1 MMLGFAVR
9 RVLQIIPTLII
20 LTMILFVLMSILPGD
35 PAFIR
40 ASAVK
45 QGRIDLEQVER
56 LREEW
61 GLNDPL
67 PVRYF
72 RWLSGVL
79 RGDLGRSYRT
89 GQDVGDMLKERL
101 PVTLRLVILS
111 MLVAVIGGVSLGFIA
126 AMHQGTIFD
135 LAAMFLA
142 VAGMSIPEFWS
153 GLMLILL
160 VGVTWRLLPTGGY
173 GGGDLAHIALPT
185 LTLGFRYMALIARV
199 TRSSVLDVARNDYV
213 RTARGKG
220 LAERAVRFRHILR
233 NSLIPITTIIG
244 LEFGWLLA
252 NTVVIE
258 MVFGLPGIGYLLV
271 MSVLRKDL
279 VAMQGGILVIAAVFL
294 LLNLVV
300 DLLYGF
306 LDPRIRYERKG

>member
-1 MMLGFAVR
+1 MLGFVIR
-9 RVLQIIPTLII
+9 RVVQVIPTLLI
-20 LTMILFVLMSILPGD
+20 LTVLLFVLMSILPGD

-61 GLNDPL
+61 GLNDPI

-72 RWLSGVL
+72 RWVSAAL

-89 GQDVGDMLKERL
+89 GQDVVFMLKERL
-101 PVTLRLVILS
+101 PVTLRLVLLS
-111 MLVAVIGGVSLGFIA
+111 MLIAVIGGVSLGFIA
-126 AMHQGTIFD
+126 AIHQGTFFD
-135 LAAMFLA
+135 LGAMFVA
-142 VAGMSIPEFWS
+142 VAGISIPEFWS
-153 GLMLILL
+153 ALMLILL

-173 GGGDLAHIALPT
+173 GGGYLAHMILPS
-185 LTLGFRYMALIARV
+185 LTLGFRYMALIARI
-199 TRSSVLDVARNDYV
+199 TRSSVLDVVNKDHV
-213 RTARGKG
+213 RTARAKG
-220 LAERAVRFRHILR
+220 LTESVVRFKHIFP

-258 MVFGLPGIGYLLV
+258 MVFGLPGIGYMLV
-271 MSVLRKDL
+271 KSVLRKDL
-279 VAMQGGILVIAAVFL
+279 VAMQGGILVVALAFL
-294 LLNLVV
+294 FLNLVV

-306 LDPRIRYERKG
+306 LDPRIRYD

>member
-1 MMLGFAVR
+1 MLGFVIR
-9 RVLQIIPTLII
+9 RVLQIIPTLLI
-20 LTMILFVLMSILPGD
+20 LTVILFVLMSILPGD

-61 GLNDPL
+61 GLNDPI

-72 RWLSGVL
+72 RWVSAAL

-89 GQDVGDMLKERL
+89 GQDVVFMLKERL
-101 PVTLRLVILS
+101 PVTLRLVLFS
-111 MLVAVIGGVSLGFIA
+111 MLIAVIGGVSLGFIA
-126 AMHQGTIFD
+126 AIHQGTLFD
-135 LAAMFLA
+135 LGAMFVA
-142 VAGMSIPEFWS
+142 VAGISIPEFWS
-153 GLMLILL
+153 ALMLILL

-173 GGGDLAHIALPT
+173 GGGDLAHMVLPS
-185 LTLGFRYMALIARV
+185 LTLGFRYMALIARI
-199 TRSSVLDVARNDYV
+199 TRSSVLDVINKDHV
-213 RTARGKG
+213 RTARAKG
-220 LAERAVRFRHILR
+220 QAEYVVRFRHIFR

-244 LEFGWLLA
+244 LESGWLLA

-258 MVFGLPGIGYLLV
+258 MVFGLPGIGYMLV
-271 MSVLRKDL
+271 KSVLRKDL
-279 VAMQGGILVIAAVFL
+279 VAMQGGILVVALAFL
-294 LLNLVV
+294 FLNLVV

-306 LDPRIRYERKG
+306 LDPRIRYD

>member
-1 MMLGFAVR
+1 MLGFIIR
-9 RVLQIIPTLII
+9 RVLQVIPTLLI
-20 LTMILFVLMSILPGD
+20 LTVILFVLMSILPGD

-61 GLNDPL
+61 GLNDPI

-72 RWLSGVL
+72 RWVTDAL

-89 GQDVGDMLKERL
+89 GQDVVFMLKERL
-101 PVTLRLVILS
+101 PVTLRLVLLS
-111 MLVAVIGGVSLGFIA
+111 MLIAVIGGVGLGFIA
-126 AMHQGTIFD
+126 AIRQGTLFD
-135 LAAMFLA
+135 LGAMFVA
-142 VAGMSIPEFWS
+142 VAGISIPEFWS
-153 GLMLILL
+153 ALMLILL
-160 VGVTWRLLPTGGY
+160 VSVTWRLLPTGGY
-173 GGGDLAHIALPT
+173 GGGDLAHMVLPS
-185 LTLGFRYMALIARV
+185 LTLGFRYMALIARI
-199 TRSSVLDVARNDYV
+199 TRSSVLDVINKDHV
-213 RTARGKG
+213 RTARAKG
-220 LAERAVRFRHILR
+220 LAERVVGFKHIFR

-271 MSVLRKDL
+271 KSVLRKDL
-279 VAMQGGILVIAAVFL
+279 VAMQGGILVVALAFL
-294 LLNLVV
+294 VLNLVV
-300 DLLYGF
+300 DLLYGY
-306 LDPRIRYERKG
+306 LDPRIRYD